1 MKKIMLLA
9 MASMLW
15 FGTARSGEEVDFLE
29 VFSGSMGGSWYASG
43 SEIAAII
50 QEKIP
55 GMTSRVAP
63 GGGEANPPIIQKRQG
78 LLGMV
83 YSGAVIEAFKGIGSF
98 KEPHPDIRHIA
109 SITYM
114 PLLWFGLRSDDRIK
128 SLADLSDKRISPGRT
143 GQTGLTIARESLAAH
158 GIELN
163 DITKN
168 GGTVSLLGDAERM
181 NMIRDRHLDAAS
193 GLFPLD
199 HSELQS
205 LSLSPGIKLI
215 TMDPERIPIIQ
226 SRFPGL
232 VMIEIPPG
240 RFDKHQ
246 TEKVYTIASVVTLI
260 GHADLSDELVYNLT
274 KALIESH
281 ERLNRY
287 FTPDDVVIHIDP
299 LAGKADEFPVHP
311 GAMKYFKE
319 KGFAK

>member
-1 MKKIMLLA
+1 MKRLMCLIIAVALSA
-9 MASMLW
+9 GS
-15 FGTARSGEEVDFLE
+15 ARAGDVDFLE
-29 VFSGSMGGSWYASG
+29 LFSGSMGGSWYASG
-43 SEIAAII
+43 SEMAAII
-50 QEKIP
+50 QESIP
-55 GMTSRVAP
+55 GMTARVAP
-63 GGGEANPPIIQKRQG
+63 GGGEANPPIIQKKQG

-83 YSGAVIEAFKGIGSF
+83 YSGAVLEAFKGTGSF

-109 SITYM
+109 ALTYM

-128 SLADLSDKRISPGRT
+128 TLYDLSDKRISPGRT
-143 GQTGLTIARESLAAH
+143 GQTGLTLARDSLAAH
-158 GIELN
+158 DIDLN

-181 NMIRDRHLDAAS
+181 NMIRDRNLDAAS

-215 TMDPERIPIIQ
+215 TMDPERIPIMQ
-226 SRFPGL
+226 ARFPGL
-232 VMIEIPPG
+232 VQIEIPPG

-246 TEKVYTIASVVTLI
+246 TEPVITIASVVTLI
-260 GHADLSDELVYNLT
+260 GHVDLSEDLVYNIT
-274 KALIESH
+274 KALVENH

-287 FTPDDVVIHIDP
+287 FAPDDVVIHVDP
-299 LAGKADEFPVHP
+299 LAGKAEEFPIHP

-319 KGFAK
+319 KGLVK